1 VALTLAWGG
10 AAGADPDELAASLA
24 KARRWV
30 KKDLRYA
37 DAIVRLEAVLAN
49 HELSATQRV
58 EANELLAYA
67 AVAIGDPAHAE
78 QAFSA
83 LLDHDPTY
91 RLPTGTSPKVAEIFE
106 RTRAHRTPPP
116 PPAQVRTATATRPE
130 GLALISG
137 QRTASAS
144 CRPARGL
151 VSEVVALDD
160 HRCGSGR
167 RRICGDRAQPPERRA
182 PRDLRPHLRALIP
195 ALLWGVAGCSSP
207 ASIVLRLS
215 SELLI
220 PTEADTLVVSVY
232 SGAEA
237 VRQESYL
244 LGTPPRDR
252 WPQTLPLISEG
263 RLATVG
269 VGAELRHT
277 AQGGAPLIVGYGSLE
292 VSFPSSGS
300 KEVELTIARS
310 CSGPPA
316 PGCPDRPDAGPLDA
330 AAQQAAATS
339 VLKLPSCA

>member
-1 VALTLAWGG
+1 MALTLAWGG

-130 GLALISG
+130 GLALI
-137 QRTASAS
+137 
-144 CRPARGL
+144 PA
-151 VSEVVALDD
+151 VD
-160 HRCGSGR
+160 
-167 RRICGDRAQPPERRA
+167 
-182 PRDLRPHLRALIP
+182 
-195 ALLWGVAGCSSP
+195 
-207 ASIVLRLS
+207 
-215 SELLI
+215 
-220 PTEADTLVVSVY
+220 
-232 SGAEA
+232 
-237 VRQESYL
+237 
-244 LGTPPRDR
+244 
-252 WPQTLPLISEG
+252 
-263 RLATVG
+263 
-269 VGAELRHT
+269 
-277 AQGGAPLIVGYGSLE
+277 
-292 VSFPSSGS
+292 
-300 KEVELTIARS
+300 
-310 CSGPPA
+310 SGPPSA
-316 PGCPDRPDAGPLDA
+316 EAADQREAWYQKWWLWTIIGA
-330 AAQQAAATS
+330 AAVGGASAAIVLSRPSDAPRGTLDPIS
-339 VLKLPSCA
+339 VP